1 MDREDQRRRQRRQEN
16 VRLPEVV
23 PLAVRA
29 APTER
34 DDLVELLPQ
43 ARGGVPRSRQIGNGT
58 QVEEDRRDREVGG
71 HGKDVPDQRR
81 AEVGPQ
87 KAAVRIRHQPIS
99 VPHASHVDEREKPS
113 GHDSEHRHGL
123 GGAVDGLAPRCA
135 EQKEDR
141 GNQRP
146 RVSDSYPEDEGRDV
160 GAPAH
165 GAVEPGDADPEPELN
180 APRDRQEPDP
190 GDRQRQERPPAPA
203 GTAEGPENR
212 AVDLLEGLDVRVGER
227 PAQHFG
233 GGIHQCC
240 PESTSWNVTFFK

>member
-43 ARGGVPRSRQIGNGT
+43 ARGSVPRSRKIGNGT

-87 KAAVRIRHQPIS
+87 EAAVRIRHQPIS
-99 VPHASHVDEREKPS
+99 MPDASHVDEREKPC
-113 GHDSEHRHGL
+113 GHDRENGHGL
-123 GGAVDGLAPRCA
+123 GSSVDGLPPRCA

-141 GNQRP
+141 RNQRP
-146 RVSDSYPEDEGRDV
+146 RVRDPDPEDEGRDV

-165 GAVEPGDADPEPELN
+165 GAREPADADPVHELN
-180 APRDRQEPDP
+180 EPRDRQEPDP
-190 GDRQRQERPPAPA
+190 GDRQRQERPPAQA
-203 GTAEGPENR
+203 GTAEGLQNG
-212 AVDLLEGLDVRVGER
+212 AVDLVERMDVRVRER
-227 PAQHFG
+227 PSGHLG
-233 GGIHQCC
+233 HRTHQCC
-240 PESTSWNVTFFK
+240 PDSTSWNVTFFK